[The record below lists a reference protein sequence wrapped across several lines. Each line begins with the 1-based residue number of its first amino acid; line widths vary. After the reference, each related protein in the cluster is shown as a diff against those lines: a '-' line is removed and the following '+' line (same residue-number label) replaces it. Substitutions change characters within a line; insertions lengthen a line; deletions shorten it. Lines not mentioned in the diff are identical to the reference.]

1 MRDLH
6 SNIKAVTHVAPV
18 AITAANTP
26 ANGVDLKGFD
36 SAEFLISLGTITNIA
51 ESPTPSWSFH
61 LEESDSQASGFTA
74 VTDANDVLVGS
85 AKSPAT
91 TPNTSTGVFL
101 TVDAASEDGT
111 TYRIGYR
118 GSKRYARVVATPNE
132 TPGST
137 PYSVVAVLGH
147 PHLAPTAD

>member
-6 SNIKAVTHVAPV
+6 SNIKTVTHVAPV

-26 ANGVDLKGFD
+26 SNGVDLKGFD
-36 SAEFLISLGTITNIA
+36 SAEFLISLGVISNIA
-51 ESPTPSWSFH
+51 ESPSPSWAFH
-61 LEESDSQASGFTA
+61 LEESDSESSGFTA
-74 VTDANDVLVGS
+74 VTNENDVLVGS
-85 AKSPAT
+85 AKSPLT
-91 TPNTSTGVFL
+91 TPNSSTGVFL
-101 TVDAASEDGT
+101 TVDAADEDAA

-118 GSKRYARVVATPNE
+118 GNKRYVRVVATPNE

-137 PYSVVAVLGH
+137 PYSVVVVLGH